1 MPVDL
6 IHEKEFASRLIRP
19 DTWIITGHPVSAVT
33 YLRIGGH
40 TALVIDPGEHV
51 RNLRDYVRTITDLPL
66 IVANTHAHGDHTA
79 CNGQFKEY
87 PIYASAGAVEE
98 LGQKRVDPNRYT
110 TEVRYDYDYQAL
122 PIGDGHVFDLGG
134 RRVRAIAAGC
144 HSEGS
149 LFYYDEKY
157 QLLFTGDELECGQVL
172 IRGSIHGAR
181 HSVERYRDNLLKVK
195 RAAGRVDL
203 VCPEHNGSPARR
215 QRAGRLHRKLRAD
228 HGRARGRPQDQL
240 GHLPGAGRPARPG
253 ARAGAAVRP
262 LFAQKRVEG
271 LGAGL
276 FHQLHLFKRRIA
288 PRGEGAR
295 FWGAGLKKR
304 TVSVRGSPRPET
316 VLLFNKE

>member
-33 YLRIGGH
+33 YLLIGGH

-172 IRGSIHGAR
+172 IQGSIHGAR

-203 VCPEHNGSPARR
+203 VCPEHNGSPADGSVLDAYIENCERIM
-215 QRAGRLHRKLRAD
+215 AGHEGGRKISSATY
-228 HGRARGRPQDQL
+228 L
-240 GHLPGAGRPARPG
+240 GPDD
-253 ARAGAAVRP
+253 
-262 LFAQKRVEG
+262 
-271 LGAGL
+271 
-276 FHQLHLFKRRIA
+276 
-288 PRGEGAR
+288 PRGPERVRELLSDPYSRRSEWKGSALVYSTNCV
-295 FWGAGLKKR
+295 FLKD
-304 TVSVRGSPRPET
+304 E
-316 VLLFNKE
+316 